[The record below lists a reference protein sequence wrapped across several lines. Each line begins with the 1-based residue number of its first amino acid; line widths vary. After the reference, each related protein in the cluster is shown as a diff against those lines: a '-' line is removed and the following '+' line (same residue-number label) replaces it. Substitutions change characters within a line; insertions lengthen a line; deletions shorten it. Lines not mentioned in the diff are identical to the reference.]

1 MSPKKPIKFPGRPAR
16 KGVLL
21 TTALTRT
28 SNLPPLFLTLK
39 LRKSMEKLLPT
50 EHHQRLRLY
59 FDTYGCLHC
68 AHKATIYGGN
78 GFCRLCLGAIGKRLK
93 KVDKALRTRLSN
105 PPTDLEEVYL
115 RPYSSAR
122 RLLADLIPKLDKR
135 LVQRKPEPKSPTKVY
150 MKWLTQPL

>member
-21 TTALTRT
+21 TPALTRRR
-28 SNLPPLFLTLK
+28 NLPPLFLTLK
-39 LRKSMEKLLPT
+39 QRKSIERLLPS

-68 AHKATIYGGN
+68 AHKAAIYGGN
-78 GFCRLCLGAIGKRLK
+78 GFCRLCLCAIGKRLK
-93 KVDKALRTRLSN
+93 KVDKELRKRLSD
-105 PPTDLEEVYL
+105 PQPDLQEVYL

-122 RLLADLIPKLDKR
+122 HLLADLIPKFGKR
-135 LVQRKPEPKSPTKVY
+135 SIQRKPEPKSPSKVY
-150 MKWLTQPL
+150 MKWLT